1 MLKKD
6 IFVGH
11 IFLDKVVIHFNVFG
25 SCMKNWIYGKS

>member
-11 IFLDKVVIHFNVFG
+11 LFSDKVVIHFNVFG
-25 SCMKNWIYGKS
+25 SCMKN